1 VKTIGITEFKKFVTS
16 ASAAK
21 LKDMQSVEITADG
34 EPVAI
39 LVIGAREAMRDMIKG
54 YAGQS
59 DAGRG
64 K

>member
-1 VKTIGITEFKKFVTS
+1 MKTIGITEFKKFVTS